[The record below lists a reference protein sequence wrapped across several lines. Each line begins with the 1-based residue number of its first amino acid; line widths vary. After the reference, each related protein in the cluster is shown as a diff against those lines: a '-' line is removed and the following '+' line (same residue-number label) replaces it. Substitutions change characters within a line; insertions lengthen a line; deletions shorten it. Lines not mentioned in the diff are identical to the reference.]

1 MNEFELN
8 YIQAHIDY
16 RFKNTDLLEQ
26 AFIRKSYSEENG
38 GENNEILEFI
48 GDKALDLVVVK
59 FLTDKYGSMTHK
71 EREDVLSFFTQP
83 SEDDKQDEGPNYYMN
98 EYDEGELT
106 EFKSRLVQKKTLA
119 DRIDCLGF
127 APFLVMNKSDEKG
140 EIYNKASVKEDLF
153 EAIIGAVAIDSK
165 WNLKK
170 IEHVVE
176 CMLEPEVELDNDDEG
191 TFNYIGALQEWAL
204 SKEGE
209 LPLYHVE
216 PYGESWMYY
225 GDYIMEHSFSNLS
238 SRPKYQC
245 KIKVHGVDRT
255 ILGFGNSESEAR
267 MRTAKVAMEYIEKN
281 GLEFSI
287 KDEIDN
293 PNYEDSI
300 NQLETLARRGYF
312 SIPKYSFEES
322 YDENGNPVWSCECDI
337 KEVDEI
343 TYGESS
349 SKKDAKKQ
357 AAFDMLQLVLEEE

>member
-38 GENNEILEFI
+38 GENNEVLEFI
-48 GDKALDLVVVK
+48 GDKVLDLAVVK
-59 FLTDKYGSMTHK
+59 FLSDKYGFFAH
-71 EREDVLSFFTQP
+71 EDTEDALSFFTQ
-83 SEDDKQDEGPNYYMN
+83 SVEDDEEDEGPNYYMN

-127 APFLVMNKSDEKG
+127 ARFLVMNKSDETG
-140 EIYNKASVKEDLF
+140 EIYKKTSVKEDLF
-153 EAIIGAVAIDSK
+153 EAIIGAVVLDSK
-165 WNLKK
+165 WDLK
-170 IEHVVE
+170 IVEHVVE
-176 CMLEPEVELDNDDEG
+176 CMLEPEVVLDNDDA

-225 GDYIMEHSFSNLS
+225 GDYIMNHSFLNS
-238 SRPKYQC
+238 STRPKYQC
-245 KIKVHGVDRT
+245 KVKVHGVDKT
-255 ILGFGNSESEAR
+255 FLGFGTSESEAR
-267 MRTAKVAMEYIEKN
+267 MLTARIAFEYIKNN

-349 SKKDAKKQ
+349 SKKDAKRQ

>member
-1 MNEFELN
+1 MNENALN

-26 AFIRKSYSEENG
+26 AFIRKSYSEEKG
-38 GENNEILEFI
+38 TESNEVLEFI
-48 GDKALDLVVVK
+48 GDKALDLIVVK
-59 FLTDKYGSMTHK
+59 FLSDKYGFIADDGEDPLWYLGQPTK
-71 EREDVLSFFTQP
+71 ESKKFENP
-83 SEDDKQDEGPNYYMN
+83 SYYMN
-98 EYDEGELT
+98 EYDEGELS
-106 EFKSRLVQKKTLA
+106 EFKSQLVQKNTLA
-119 DRIDCLGF
+119 RRIDCLGF
-127 APFLVMNKSDEKG
+127 ADFLIMNKSDKQG
-140 EIYNKASVKEDLF
+140 EVYKKASVKEDLF
-153 EAIIGAVAIDSK
+153 EAIIGAVVIDSS
-165 WNLKK
+165 WDLKI

-176 CMLEPEVELDNDDEG
+176 CMFEPEVELDNDDEAS
-191 TFNYIGALQEWAL
+191 FNYIGALQEWAL

-225 GDYIMEHSFSNLS
+225 GDYIMDYSFSIVS
-238 SRPKYQC
+238 PRPKYQC
-245 KIKVHGVDRT
+245 KIKVHGIDKI
-255 ILGFGNSESEAR
+255 ILGFGTSESEAR
-267 MRTAKVAMEYIEKN
+267 MLTAKTAMEYIEKN

-293 PNYEDSI
+293 PNYEESI

-312 SIPKYSFEES
+312 SIPKFNFEEFH
-322 YDENGNPVWSCECDI
+322 DEDGNPVWSCECDI